1 MIRTYLRR
9 CLDGWRLRPRRD
21 WLVWRRQRD
30 QVPVCAQVSL
40 VSLQADGIEQLI
52 RGPVPGALFS
62 EVSYPPRLTAR
73 VSAHGE
79 VRVTV
84 QNLSKDRL
92 PFQGCFEMDSD
103 VLPGRRE
110 LLPIPAMVLPP
121 SKQATV
127 SLRVIHGGV
136 LRGLMIPTLLAKPKK
151 EKLSA

>member
-9 CLDGWRLRPRRD
+9 CLDGLRLHPRRD
-21 WLVWRRQRD
+21 WLVWRWQRD
-30 QVPVCAQVSL
+30 QVPVCTQVSL
-40 VSLQADGIEQLI
+40 VSLQVEGVEQLI

-62 EVSYPPRLTAR
+62 EVSCGRRLNAR
-73 VSAHGE
+73 VSAGGD
-79 VRVTV
+79 VLVTV

-110 LLPIPAMVLPP
+110 LLPIPAIVLPP
-121 SKQATV
+121 SEQATV

-151 EKLSA
+151 ETLSA